1 MATTCEL
8 IASQT
13 LGSDTATVTLGSIPT
28 TFDDLLVLVSARSAT
43 SGTAQYMNTQFNS
56 GNVSVRYLYAYNTF
70 TGSNSTGSLT
80 PEIPGST
87 STANTFGSIEI
98 YIPNYAASQYKSC
111 SVSNHKVDAS
121 AANLSIEVFAGLRST
136 TSAITEISFS
146 VNGGGTPLIAAGS
159 SFYLYGITK
168 A

>member
-1 MATTCEL
+1 MATTCKL
-8 IASQT
+8 IAKSV
-13 LGSDTATVTLGSIPT
+13 LGSDTASVTLGSIPT

-43 SGTAQYMNTQFNS
+43 SGTAHYLNTQFNS
-56 GNVSVRYLYAYNTF
+56 GNVSVRYLYAYNT
-70 TGSNSTGSLT
+70 TKGSNSTGSLD

-98 YIPNYAASQYKSC
+98 YIPNYAVSQYKSC

-146 VNGGGTPLIAAGS
+146 VNGGVIAAGS
-159 SFYLYGITK
+159 SFYLFGITK